1 MGRFFGIGT
10 LAALAGLAIAAPGS
24 AHDAAHP
31 SAVTIDWDQWGVPH
45 IEAASAEGA
54 SYALGWA
61 MARGRPDQLL
71 ELMGQGRGRA
81 AELWGEDYFAG
92 DALMW
97 RFGIP
102 QAIDALYDAQGADYQ
117 ARLEAF
123 AGGVNAYAAA
133 HPEAIDDV
141 RERVLPVTGRDVI
154 GHAQRTLNLI
164 FMAGGELQGLE
175 RRLAEATPR
184 PGQVEDDGNGSN
196 GWAIAP
202 SRSESGHALL
212 LINPHLPWDGVFTW
226 FEAHLRSPGLNAY
239 GAALLG
245 QPFTSI
251 MFNEHLGWTH
261 TVNDRDAVDVYAL
274 PLADGGYRFGGEVRA
289 FDDSAVVLRVRGE
302 DGTISER
309 RLPIRRSVHGPVL
322 AVRGGTAYAMRVAGV
337 ADPAYAATFAQ
348 YGDMAAATGRAE
360 WEAAFSRL
368 QLPMFNAVF
377 ADDSGDILY
386 VSNGLHPARPRGDAD
401 FWAGVVD
408 GSDPSLLWTG
418 YLPYE
423 RLLRVADPASGFVQN
438 SNEPGFTAT
447 MPPALDPAD
456 FPADFV
462 SPYMRTRPQHGLEI
476 LLGDGSISFD
486 ELIDYSRDTR
496 LTLADNV
503 LDDLIA
509 AARADS
515 RDQALRA
522 ADVLARW
529 DRRSNVESRGAALF
543 SLWTFAYAA
552 SPGGFEYDRPW
563 SFDAPMAWPEGIG
576 NEAAAVE
583 ALVATAGRIEG
594 AGAPIDVAWGAVAQ
608 VPDGEGAT
616 MPSSLGIGGAGAF
629 RVGFFSPREDA
640 LTFAFNGGTSYVAAV
655 EFGDTVRA
663 EAILPYGNFAVRPE
677 GVMSQYPLF
686 ARGEYRTVNFTPEAI
701 EAATVMREE
710 LAFPGE

>member
-1 MGRFFGIGT
+1 
-10 LAALAGLAIAAPGS
+10 
-24 AHDAAHP
+24 
-31 SAVTIDWDQWGVPH
+31 
-45 IEAASAEGA
+45 
-54 SYALGWA
+54 
-61 MARGRPDQLL
+61 
-71 ELMGQGRGRA
+71 
-81 AELWGEDYFAG
+81 
-92 DALMW
+92 
-97 RFGIP
+97 
-102 QAIDALYDAQGADYQ
+102 
-117 ARLEAF
+117 
-123 AGGVNAYAAA
+123 
-133 HPEAIDDV
+133 
-141 RERVLPVTGRDVI
+141 
-154 GHAQRTLNLI
+154 
-164 FMAGGELQGLE
+164 
-175 RRLAEATPR
+175 
-184 PGQVEDDGNGSN
+184 
-196 GWAIAP
+196 
-202 SRSESGHALL
+202 
-212 LINPHLPWDGVFTW
+212 
-226 FEAHLRSPGLNAY
+226 
-239 GAALLG
+239 
-245 QPFTSI
+245 
-251 MFNEHLGWTH
+251 
-261 TVNDRDAVDVYAL
+261 
-274 PLADGGYRFGGEVRA
+274 
-289 FDDSAVVLRVRGE
+289 
-302 DGTISER
+302 
-309 RLPIRRSVHGPVL
+309 
-322 AVRGGTAYAMRVAGV
+322 
-337 ADPAYAATFAQ
+337 
-348 YGDMAAATGRAE
+348 
-360 WEAAFSRL
+360 
-368 QLPMFNAVF
+368 
-377 ADDSGDILY
+377 

-462 SPYMRTRPQHGLEI
+462 SPYMRTRPQHGLEM

-655 EFGDTVRA
+655 EFG
-663 EAILPYGNFAVRPE
+663 
-677 GVMSQYPLF
+677 
-686 ARGEYRTVNFTPEAI
+686 
-701 EAATVMREE
+701 
-710 LAFPGE
+710 